1 LIDPLVGES
10 LTILPMLCAQDIK
23 AHTSRLLATRVD
35 LVCHADAS
43 HPGALAAQALVSAL
57 SLLS

>member
-10 LTILPMLCAQDIK
+10 LTLFPMLCAQGIK
-23 AHTSRLLATRVD
+23 GPTSRLLATRVD
-35 LVCHADAS
+35 LVCHAHACPS
-43 HPGALAAQALVSAL
+43 GALAAQALVSAL